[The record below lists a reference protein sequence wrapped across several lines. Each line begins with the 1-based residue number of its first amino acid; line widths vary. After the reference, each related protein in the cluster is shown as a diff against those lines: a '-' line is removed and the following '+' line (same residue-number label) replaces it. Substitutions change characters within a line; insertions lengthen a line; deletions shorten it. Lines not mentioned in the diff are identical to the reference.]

1 MSSTGVLAQK
11 TSLVK
16 KMLLSA
22 QGEEVR
28 FVVRILVSNLRI
40 GAVRLTLLTSLARC
54 FCLSGKGGGEY
65 WISEEEREIMQKIE
79 MEELVKMENKSK
91 SSKKG
96 GKGRARK
103 DKGEVELRV
112 EEKFE
117 RAVKKVRK
125 VWARHPNFGDLVKA
139 LLDGGLD
146 GLEERVGL
154 TVGELFILISKLE
167 EEEPFQLTLHGSIRV
182 DKVFHSNPCWVVSHV
197 PSPRSTPA
205 WLLAL
210 SYPKPNS
217 MDNADKFTFGSLIH
231 LSTNLRDLQGSVR
244 RVVCSS
250 VDKMWEILKSEK
262 G

>member
-91 SSKKG
+91 SKKG

-244 RVVCSS
+244 RVECSS